1 MDSNI
6 QQSVR
11 SLALL
16 SVLAG
21 TMALTTGAVATAGQ
35 AAGQKSS
42 NSQAKEIQGAWV
54 LQVGAHDCQ
63 TGDPTGTFQ
72 SLVTFAQGGTLTNVT
87 TGGSPALRT
96 TGLGTW
102 EKAGG
107 HEFRAVTVAFLF
119 SPAGAWTATQRLEST
134 FEIGRDPDE
143 LTGTTEANFFNTNG
157 NLTATLCATVVG
169 RRLD

>member
-6 QQSVR
+6 QRSAR

-21 TMALTTGAVATAGQ
+21 TMALTTGHVAIAGQ
-35 AAGQKSS
+35 QPP

-54 LQVGAHDCQ
+54 LQVSAHDCQ
-63 TGDPTGTFQ
+63 SGAPEATFQ
-72 SLVTFAQGGTLTNVT
+72 SVVTFAQGGTLTNVT

-102 EKAGG
+102 EKARD
-107 HEFRAVTVAFLF
+107 HEFTAVTVAFLF
-119 SPAGAWTATQRLEST
+119 SPAGAWTATQRLANT
-134 FEIGRDPDE
+134 FEIGNDPDE
-143 LTGTTEANFFNTNG
+143 LTGTTEANFFDTNG
-157 NLTATLCATVVG
+157 NLTRTVCATVLG
-169 RRLD
+169 HRLD